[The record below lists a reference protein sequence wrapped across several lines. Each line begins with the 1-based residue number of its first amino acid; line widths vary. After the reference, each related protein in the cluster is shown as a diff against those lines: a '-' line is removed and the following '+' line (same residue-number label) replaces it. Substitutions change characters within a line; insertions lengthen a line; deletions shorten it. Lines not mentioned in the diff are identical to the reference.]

1 LRRTGT
7 KGTVD
12 NFELI
17 VIGGGLSSA
26 RALKAYREAGAS
38 GRAVLISRDDIVPYH
53 RPPLS
58 KRYLRGEAEVDDTLV
73 EPEAFYREHEI
84 ELLVETGVARVD
96 PSGHALELE
105 DGRRLGY
112 SRLLLAS
119 GAWPRRLDVP
129 GFDLDGVF
137 TLRRLA
143 DSTRIRDAARTA
155 KRAVVVGAGFI
166 GMEVAASLRQ
176 LDVDVALVHM
186 GRGLFEQL
194 GVPPVTNDFLPSLY
208 RDRGVELV
216 LEDQVEAFEGGSG
229 LARVRTRG
237 GRMLEADMAVVGIGV
252 TPTVGFLEGSG
263 IELDDGIVVNERFET
278 NVRDA
283 YAVGDAARFYDPLFG
298 RHRRIEHWSNA
309 NYQGTEVGKILA
321 GQDGGYDTVSSFFS
335 EVFGIVL
342 RVHGDTTQADRLVVR
357 GPEEDGKTAAFFLD
371 ANGRLEGALL
381 IAQEDEVHD
390 RVKEAIG
397 SKVHPSEPEL
407 DALLG

>member
-1 LRRTGT
+1 MGT
-7 KGTVD
+7 NETVD
-12 NFELI
+12 NFDLI

-26 RALKAYREAGAS
+26 RALKAYREAGGS
-38 GRAVLISRDDIVPYH
+38 GRAVLLSRDDIVPYH

-58 KRYLRGEAEVDDTLV
+58 KRYLRGEAEVEDTLV
-73 EPEAFYREHEI
+73 EAEAFYREHEI
-84 ELLVETGVARVD
+84 ELLVQTGVARVD
-96 PSGHALELE
+96 PSEHAIELE
-105 DGRRLGY
+105 DGTRLGY
-112 SRLLLAS
+112 SKLLLAS

-143 DSTRIRDAARTA
+143 DSTRIRDAAGTA

-176 LDVDVALVHM
+176 LDVDVALVHQ

-194 GVPPVTNDFLPSLY
+194 GVPQVSNEYLPALY
-208 RDRGVELV
+208 REHGVELV
-216 LEDQVEAFEGGSG
+216 LEDQVEAFEGNSG
-229 LARVRTRG
+229 VARVRTRG
-237 GRMLEADMAVVGIGV
+237 GRTLEGDMAVVGIGV
-252 TPTVGFLEGSG
+252 TPTVDFLEGSG
-263 IELDDGIVVNERFET
+263 VEVDDGIVVNERFET
-278 NVRDA
+278 SVPDV

-321 GQDGGYDTVSSFFS
+321 GQEGSYDMVSSFFS
-335 EVFGIVL
+335 EVFGITL
-342 RVHGDTTQADRLVVR
+342 RVHGDTTGTERLVVR
-357 GPEEDGKTAAFFLD
+357 GPEQDGKTAAFFLAAD
-371 ANGRLEGALL
+371 GRLNGALM
-381 IAQEDEVHD
+381 IGQEDEAHD

-397 SKVHPSEPEL
+397 NKAHPSEADL